1 MKNTAVIIAIKSWE
15 NEQIRFN
22 KALDKISDEHLL
34 QEVAPTKNTGI
45 YLLGHCAA
53 VTDAMMP
60 LLGLGQK
67 QYPDAEKI
75 FITTADKAG
84 QQMPTAAEVKEMF
97 VKVTTAFSEAIKNM
111 TAKEWLTK
119 HNSVSAEDFEKE
131 PHRNKLSVLVSRTM
145 HQAYHGGQISLLV

>member
-1 MKNTAVIIAIKSWE
+1 MNNTTIMIALKSWE

-22 KALDKISDEHLL
+22 KVLDKISDEQLL
-34 QEVAPTKNTGI
+34 QEIAPTKNTGI

-75 FITTADKAG
+75 FITTADKSG
-84 QQMPTAAEVKEMF
+84 QQIPTTAEVKEMF
-97 VKVTTAFSEAIKNM
+97 AKVNTAFSEAIKNM
-111 TAKEWLTK
+111 P
-119 HNSVSAEDFEKE
+119 AE
-131 PHRNKLSVLVSRTM
+131 
-145 HQAYHGGQISLLV
+145 